1 MNKIHSS
8 KPPKPRE
15 DLRYSEGSVYSE
27 GAKTMNLEDVKL
39 SQLRALVAVATHGNF
54 SEAALS
60 LAISQSAVSHAI
72 ATLEAQLGVIL
83 LYRGRQGASLTPVGA
98 RILKHA
104 QEMLRSLEKLGKEA
118 DLSKGLQGGQ
128 VRIASFRS
136 VATHVLPDVISQF
149 RASYPAIAVT
159 ITEYRGDEGVEDAL
173 RNGRADIGFSCLPP
187 SEEFECWELMQDEY
201 IVLLPPKLDM
211 PESHLTWAQIQS
223 YPLIMPAKTDYC
235 STIIRNYF
243 AQSGH
248 ELNAAYEI
256 MEDSTIVSMV
266 MKGLGITII
275 AKLAAEP
282 LPPEI
287 QVRCPPTPLTRTI
300 QVATL
305 EGALHP
311 PSVYAFLDT
320 LRQDWSLVN
329 NRATAAKSLSP
340 GAISTPLERSIPS
353 G

>member
-1 MNKIHSS
+1 
-8 KPPKPRE
+8 
-15 DLRYSEGSVYSE
+15 
-27 GAKTMNLEDVKL
+27 MNLEDVKL
-39 SQLRALVAVATHGNF
+39 SQLRALVAVAAHGNF
-54 SEAALS
+54 SEAAMS
-60 LAISQSAVSHAI
+60 LLISQSAVSHAI

-104 QEMLRSLEKLGKEA
+104 QEMLNSLENLGKEA

-149 RASYPAIAVT
+149 RESYPAIAVT
-159 ITEYRGDEGVEDAL
+159 IHEYRGDDGVEEEL
-173 RNGRADIGFSCLPP
+173 RNGRADIGFCCLPP
-187 SEEFECWELMQDEY
+187 SDEFECWELMQDEY
-201 IVLLPPKLDM
+201 LVLLPPTAQVAQGA
-211 PESHLTWAQIQS
+211 LTWTQLKS
-223 YPLIMPAKTDYC
+223 YPLIMPPKHDYC

-243 AQSGH
+243 TESGH
-248 ELNAAYEI
+248 ELKSAYDI
-256 MEDSTIVSMV
+256 MEDSTIVGMV
-266 MKGLGITII
+266 MKGLGITIM
-275 AKLAAEP
+275 ARLAAEP
-282 LPPEI
+282 LPSTVQI
-287 QVRCPPTPLTRTI
+287 RDLPTPLTRII

-320 LRQDWSLVN
+320 LRQHWSLTN
-329 NRATAAKSLSP
+329 NSATAAKSLSP
-340 GAISTPLERSIPS
+340 GETSTPLERSMPL